1 MQTAHPSRGV
11 KQHTTF
17 LQIFSARLSGTSV
30 LALTIFFDL
39 GKSFRSLSLTGLLNL
54 RLGSRP
60 PSSSAL
66 YPRWSHAFS
75 CYFLCFGHPSPIL
88 NASPPPSHLSSSFSS
103 CFVYQASKARVL
115 YCSFGPTCSLLAIPM
130 HTKQHCIN
138 EEFSIGFTVFNFP
151 FPTMNHPVAPRLPL
165 SFLRVDYKFLWLRN
179 NLFCS
184 LRLNYLP

>member
-39 GKSFRSLSLTGLLNL
+39 GKFSRSLSLTGLLNL

-75 CYFLCFGHPSPIL
+75 CYVLCFGHPSPIL
-88 NASPPPSHLSSSFSS
+88 NASPPPSHLSIKLVHRALSIKFSRLGCSTVPSGRLVPYWRNLCIQNNIASTKSFQLGSRSSIF
-103 CFVYQASKARVL
+103 L
-115 YCSFGPTCSLLAIPM
+115 
-130 HTKQHCIN
+130 
-138 EEFSIGFTVFNFP
+138 FP
-151 FPTMNHPVAPRLPL
+151 P
-165 SFLRVDYKFLWLRN
+165 
-179 NLFCS
+179 
-184 LRLNYLP
+184 